1 MKVTY
6 DKEADAL
13 YLKLSSQKP
22 DGVIEVK
29 EGVNLDVSKDDKII
43 GIEILNASKKL
54 SLKSFTTYNISP
66 ELLKA
71 AG

>member
-13 YLKLSSQKP
+13 YLKISSKKP
-22 DGVIEVK
+22 DGVIEIK
-29 EGVNLDVSKDDKII
+29 EGVNLDVSKDDNII

-54 SLKSFTTYNISP
+54 SLKSFTTYNISS

>member
-13 YLKLSSQKP
+13 YLKISAKKP
-22 DGVIEVK
+22 DGVIEIK

-54 SLKSFTTYNISP
+54 SLKSFTTYTISS